1 MELKTELYQQKEITF
16 ILRNEIEQL
25 KERLTNM
32 NDNNKALIEQTAA
45 LKERMI
51 KEAKMKSNI
60 RTTKYDKLS

>member
-1 MELKTELYQQKEITF
+1 MELKTELYQQQEITF
-16 ILRNEIEQL
+16 NLRNEIEQL
-25 KERLTNM
+25 KERLNNM

>member
-45 LKERMI
+45 LKERMM
-51 KEAKMKSNI
+51 KEAKMKANI
-60 RTTKYDKLS
+60 RTTKYDKLF

>member
-1 MELKTELYQQKEITF
+1 MELKTELYQQ
-16 ILRNEIEQL
+16 RNEIEQL

-51 KEAKMKSNI
+51 KESKMKSNM

>member
-1 MELKTELYQQKEITF
+1 
-16 ILRNEIEQL
+16 
-25 KERLTNM
+25 M

-60 RTTKYDKLS
+60 RTTKYDKLF